1 MATQNQQNNQKKPH
15 FLLGAN
21 GQAEDFQAPGTG
33 GSRFIL
39 PPRDRYQHGRG
50 LLNQLEGLH
59 SRFAEARERQ
69 KEAGLEEGIGLQIEF
84 ESFPDIE
91 LAFDSLARERSGIEL
106 LNVRHDDQQTFA
118 TVFIPDGKLQQF
130 EKRIENYLDK
140 SRDGKHGPR
149 NRNLLDTISEIRAA
163 TLKALWTDEHIQCP
177 NNEDTVLWWEV
188 WLAVRTHEMHDNNKR
203 SKAVNQF
210 KQLAQRQGFRFAK
223 GQLDFPER
231 IVLLAFGSVKQMKE
245 SIVVLNR
252 IAELRQAKETAEFF
266 DSLPLLEQSEWLED
280 LRGRITAPPADAEV
294 PHLCILDTGVNYGHP
309 LLALSLDQADLHTI
323 NPAWN
328 GNDDA
333 GHGTEM
339 AGLAT
344 MGDLTNALSS
354 QESLDVPHRLESV
367 QLLQDTYTEQ
377 GDPQLHG
384 YCTVEAVARPEIAAP
399 ERKRVFSMA
408 ITARDHRDHGR
419 PSAWSAA
426 IDGLAS
432 DADSYGETP
441 RLFVISA
448 GNANNSITQNHNQN
462 DNSSNSIQ
470 DPGQSWNALTVGAS
484 TKLVQLSESRRETYN
499 PVTPEGGLSP
509 LTTTS
514 KDWETKWSLKPD
526 VVDEGG
532 NLARDSLGEYTSPDL
547 SLLTTN
553 FRPQERHFTTTTGT
567 SAATALVARSAAQL
581 MAEYPRLW
589 PQTIRA
595 LVVHSATWTETM
607 TNQFLPD
614 NPNKSD
620 YAQLIRHCGFGIPD
634 LDRAMWSVQN
644 SLTMICEDKLQP
656 FCKRKDNIAMNQMKV
671 HPLPWPTEVLQDL
684 GSTEVEMKVTL
695 SYFIEPNPSARPST
709 SRYRY
714 ESHGLRF
721 DVKRSTE
728 SETDFRRRVNQLL
741 REKADDE
748 GQMDSSE
755 RIKNHNTVQGD
766 NRNWLIGPIQRH
778 KGSLHSD
785 IWRGSAADLA
795 SCDMVG
801 VYPVT
806 GWWKTR
812 DKLNRYNSSASYAL
826 VVSIH
831 APNVEVDLYGEIT
844 SKLAVTV

>member
-1 MATQNQQNNQKKPH
+1 
-15 FLLGAN
+15 
-21 GQAEDFQAPGTG
+21 
-33 GSRFIL
+33 
-39 PPRDRYQHGRG
+39 
-50 LLNQLEGLH
+50 
-59 SRFAEARERQ
+59 
-69 KEAGLEEGIGLQIEF
+69 
-84 ESFPDIE
+84 
-91 LAFDSLARERSGIEL
+91 
-106 LNVRHDDQQTFA
+106 
-118 TVFIPDGKLQQF
+118 
-130 EKRIENYLDK
+130 
-140 SRDGKHGPR
+140 
-149 NRNLLDTISEIRAA
+149 
-163 TLKALWTDEHIQCP
+163 
-177 NNEDTVLWWEV
+177 
-188 WLAVRTHEMHDNNKR
+188 
-203 SKAVNQF
+203 
-210 KQLAQRQGFRFAK
+210 
-223 GQLDFPER
+223 
-231 IVLLAFGSVKQMKE
+231 
-245 SIVVLNR
+245 
-252 IAELRQAKETAEFF
+252 
-266 DSLPLLEQSEWLED
+266 
-280 LRGRITAPPADAEV
+280 
-294 PHLCILDTGVNYGHP
+294 
-309 LLALSLDQADLHTI
+309 
-323 NPAWN
+323 
-328 GNDDA
+328 
-333 GHGTEM
+333 M

-671 HPLPWPTEVLQDL
+671 HPLPWPTETLQDL

-695 SYFIEPNPSARPST
+695 SYFIEPNPSARPPT

-755 RIKNHNTVQGD
+755 RMKNYNTVQGD

-795 SCDMVG
+795 SCDMVV

>member
-1 MATQNQQNNQKKPH
+1 MATQNQEHNQKKPH
-15 FLLGAN
+15 FVLGAN
-21 GQAEDFQAPGTG
+21 GQAEPFRPPNTG
-33 GSRFIL
+33 GPRLIL
-39 PPRDRYQHGRG
+39 PSRDRDQHGHG
-50 LLNQLEGLH
+50 LLRQLEDLH
-59 SRFAEARERQ
+59 PQFDEARERQ
-69 KEAGLEEGIGLQIEF
+69 IEAGIEEGVGLQIEF

-91 LAFDSLARERSGIEL
+91 LAFDSLDRERSGIEL

-118 TVFIPDGKLQQF
+118 TIFVPDGKLQQF
-130 EKRIENYLDK
+130 EKLIKNYLDESK
-140 SRDGKHGPR
+140 DGEHGPR
-149 NRNLLDTISEIRAA
+149 NRKLLDTISKIRAA
-163 TLKALWTDEHIQCP
+163 TLKALWTDEYIQYP
-177 NNEDTVLWWEV
+177 NNENTTLWWEI
-188 WLAVRTHEMHDNNKR
+188 WLAVRTHEMHDKDKR
-203 SKAVNQF
+203 SKAVKQF
-210 KQLAQRQGFRFAK
+210 KQLAQHQGFRFAK
-223 GQLDFPER
+223 GQLNFPER

-266 DSLPLLEQSEWLED
+266 DSLSPQEQSEWLED
-280 LRGRITAPPADAEV
+280 LQERLTASPSDAAV

-309 LLALSLDQADLHTI
+309 LLASSLDQDDLHTI

-344 MGDLTNALSS
+344 MGDLTGALSS
-354 QESLDVPHRLESV
+354 QESLNIPHRLESV
-367 QLLQDTYTEQ
+367 QLLHDTYTEQ

-384 YCTVEAVARPEIAAP
+384 YRTVEAVARPEVAAP
-399 ERKRVFSMA
+399 KRRRVFSMA
-408 ITARDHRDHGR
+408 ITARDHRERGR

-426 IDGLAS
+426 IDRLVS
-432 DADSYGETP
+432 DADSNGETP

-448 GNANNSITQNHNQN
+448 GNANNSVTQNHNQN
-462 DNSSNSIQ
+462 DNSINSIQ

-484 TKLVQLSESRRETYN
+484 TKLVQLSEGRRNTYD
-499 PVTPEGGLSP
+499 PVAPEGGLSP

-514 KDWETKWSLKPD
+514 KDWESKWPLKPD

-532 NLARDSLGEYTSPDL
+532 NLARDSLGQGTCPDL

-553 FRPQERHFTTTTGT
+553 FRPQERRFTTTTGT
-567 SAATALVARSAAQL
+567 SAATALVARDAAQL

-595 LVVHSATWTETM
+595 LIVHSARWTEAM
-607 TNQFLPD
+607 TNQLPD

-656 FCKRKDNIAMNQMKV
+656 FCRRKNDIVTNEMKV
-671 HPLPWPTEVLQDL
+671 HPLPWPIEALQSL
-684 GSTEVEMKVTL
+684 GSTQVEMKITL
-695 SYFIEPNPSARPST
+695 SYFIEPNPSTRPPA

-721 DVKRSTE
+721 DVKRPTE
-728 SETDFRRRVNQLL
+728 SEKDFRKRINQLL
-741 REKADDE
+741 KEESDDE
-748 GQMDSSE
+748 SETYSSGK
-755 RIKNHNTVQGD
+755 IKNYSRIQG
-766 NRNWLIGPIQRH
+766 NNNNWLIGPKQRH

-785 IWRGSAADLA
+785 IWRGSAAELA

-812 DKLNRYNSSASYAL
+812 KKLNCYNSLASYAL

>member
-1 MATQNQQNNQKKPH
+1 MQNQQHNQKKPH
-15 FLLGAN
+15 FILGAN
-21 GQAEDFQAPGTG
+21 GQAEPFQAPRTG

-59 SRFAEARERQ
+59 SRFEEARERQ
-69 KEAGLEEGIGLQIEF
+69 TEAGLEEGIGLQIEF

-118 TVFIPDGKLQQF
+118 TVFVPDGKISNF
-130 EKRIENYLDK
+130 EKLIQDYLDESK
-140 SRDGKHGPR
+140 DNKHGPK
-149 NRNLLDTISEIRAA
+149 NRKLLDTIAKIRSA
-163 TLKALWTDEHIQCP
+163 TLKALWTDEYVQCP
-177 NNEDTVLWWEV
+177 NNDNTTLWWEI
-188 WLAVRTHEMHDNNKR
+188 WLAVRIYEMDDNNKR
-203 SKAVNQF
+203 SKVASQF
-210 KQLAQRQGFRFAK
+210 KQLGRSQGFRFAD

-231 IVLLAFGSVKQMKE
+231 IVLLAFGSVKQMKQ
-245 SIVVLNR
+245 SILVLSR

-266 DSLPLLEQSEWLED
+266 DSLSPQEQSGWLED
-280 LRGRITAPPADAEV
+280 LQERLTASPSDAAV

-309 LLALSLDQADLHTI
+309 LLASSLDQADLHTI

-344 MGDLTNALSS
+344 IGDLTSALSS
-354 QESLDVPHRLESV
+354 QESLNIPHRLESV
-367 QLLQDTYTEQ
+367 QLLHDTYTEQ

-384 YCTVEAVARPEIAAP
+384 YRTIEAVARPEIAAP
-399 ERKRVFSMA
+399 QRRRVFSMA
-408 ITARDHRDHGR
+408 ITARGRRERGR

-426 IDGLAS
+426 IDRLVS
-432 DADSYGETP
+432 DADSNRETP

-462 DNSSNSIQ
+462 DNSINSIQ

-484 TKLVQLSESRRETYN
+484 TKLVQLSESRRETYD
-499 PVTPEGGLSP
+499 PVAPEGGLSP

-514 KDWETKWSLKPD
+514 KDWETKWPLKPD

-532 NLARDSLGEYTSPDL
+532 NLARDSWGQYTSPDL

-553 FRPQERHFTTTTGT
+553 FRPQERRFTTTTGT

-595 LVVHSATWTETM
+595 LIVHSARWTEAM
-607 TNQFLPD
+607 TNQLPD
-614 NPNKSD
+614 SPNKSD

-644 SLTMICEDKLQP
+644 SLTMICEDNIQP
-656 FCKRKDNIAMNQMKV
+656 FRKKENSIITINEMKI
-671 HPLPWPTEVLQDL
+671 HSLPWPTEALQNL
-684 GSTEVEMKVTL
+684 ESTEVEMKVTL
-695 SYFIEPNPSARPST
+695 SYFVEPNPSARPPT

-728 SETDFRRRVNQLL
+728 SETDFRRRINQLL
-741 REKADDE
+741 REEADDE
-748 GQMDSSE
+748 GQIDSSE
-755 RIKNHNTVQGD
+755 RIENRNTIQGD
-766 NRNWLIGPIQRH
+766 NRNWLIGPSQRH

-801 VYPVT
+801 VYPVS

-812 DKLNRYNSSASYAL
+812 KKLNCYNSLASYAL
-826 VVSIH
+826 VISIH
-831 APNVEVDLYGEIT
+831 TLYVKVDFYGEIT
-844 SKLAVTV
+844 NLLPTDITS